1 MNRTGG
7 LRFSEVELTFVKYL
21 PYAKQPHERGIILI
35 SKRGLSCTGRMICQ
49 DPWADRPWSW
59 DWNQRQSGSSD
70 GQFHSA
76 TLPSPSTGHP
86 ALFFF
91 LLEMMGN
98 HLNKHGKKTQFRL
111 QQQPAKLKG
120 QSHLFTEKPEGERC

>member
-1 MNRTGG
+1 MTHLAHSDGTRGKWSPVDD
-7 LRFSEVELTFVKYL
+7 LVF
-21 PYAKQPHERGIILI
+21 AK
-35 SKRGLSCTGRMICQ
+35 
-49 DPWADRPWSW
+49 
-59 DWNQRQSGSSD
+59 SD